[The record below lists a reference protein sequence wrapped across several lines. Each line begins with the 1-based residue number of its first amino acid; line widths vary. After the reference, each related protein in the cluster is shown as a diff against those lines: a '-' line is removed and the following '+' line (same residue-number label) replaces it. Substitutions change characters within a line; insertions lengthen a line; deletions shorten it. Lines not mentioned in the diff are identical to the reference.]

1 MGACLGCML
10 WGKAGGR
17 MSKEVGGAAS
27 ARAWLGLGIGVAA
40 AFMFALSV
48 SLARE
53 VYAAGGTP
61 QAIIGVR
68 LTLVFFGLLAFA
80 LLFRRPMRLEPKPR
94 TIACALGVLLCFQTL
109 SIYASFLYIPISL
122 SILIEYLYP
131 LLVAL
136 LMWVVARE
144 PLTPVKLGA
153 IAVALLGLALILRV
167 SWGTL
172 DPFGMGLAVFSAV
185 ALSFMIVTTNQVLKG
200 ADSLRLMLHMQPCG
214 AAVGLLTFHLT
225 DTFVLP
231 TTEWGLICLIGIAV
245 LNGSALFSMFSALP
259 MTGPTR
265 TALALTAEPIFV
277 VGLAAALHGESLTL
291 IQGVGGALIV
301 GAIFAMQ
308 IWGTRRR

>member
-1 MGACLGCML
+1 MAMGE
-10 WGKAGGR
+10 GR
-17 MSKEVGGAAS
+17 AATPS
-27 ARAWLGLGIGVAA
+27 ARAWLGLGVGVAA

-61 QAIIGVR
+61 QALIGVR

-94 TIACALGVLLCFQTL
+94 AIACALGVLLCFQTL

-131 LLVAL
+131 LLVAV
-136 LMWVVARE
+136 LMWAVARE
-144 PLTPVKLGA
+144 PLSPVKLGA
-153 IAVALLGLALILRV
+153 IATAFLGLALILRV

-172 DPFGMGLAVFSAV
+172 DPFGIALSAFSAV
-185 ALSFMIVTTNQVLKG
+185 ALSVIIVTTNHVLKG

-214 AAVGLLTFHLT
+214 AAVGMAVFLAT

-231 TTEWGLICLIGIAV
+231 ATDWGMACLIGIAV
-245 LNGSALFSMFSALP
+245 LNGTALFSVFSALP

-265 TALALTAEPIFV
+265 LSLALTAEPVFV
-277 VGLAAALHGESLTL
+277 VGLAAALHGETL
-291 IQGVGGALIV
+291 SPVQAAGGALIV

-308 IWGTRRR
+308 FWGARRH